1 MAIKIIDKNK
11 LDKINLEKVYREV
24 RVLKML
30 DHTHIIK
37 LYQVMETRSLLY
49 LVSEYAS
56 QGEIFGKN
64 LYFRFKFEFF
74 GTKNKVPTLAF
85 PLIFLK
91 KIKIDSSLKQI
102 FWTACF

>member
-64 LYFRFKFEFF
+64 LFQFKFEFF
-74 GTKNKVPTLAF
+74 GTKETSIIDVLRFLAIF
-85 PLIFLK
+85 YLITYLV
-91 KIKIDSSLKQI
+91 LL
-102 FWTACF
+102 

>member
-64 LYFRFKFEFF
+64 LFQFKFC
-74 GTKNKVPTLAF
+74 GTKINVISSKAYFFSYF
-85 PLIFLK
+85 PQNILFDNSFKTNFLN
-91 KIKIDSSLKQI
+91 S
-102 FWTACF
+102 F

>member
-56 QGEIFGKN
+56 QGEIFGKK
-64 LYFRFKFEFF
+64 LFKKFKFF
-74 GTKNKVPTLAF
+74 GTKIKVLF
-85 PLIFLK
+85 
-91 KIKIDSSLKQI
+91 
-102 FWTACF
+102 